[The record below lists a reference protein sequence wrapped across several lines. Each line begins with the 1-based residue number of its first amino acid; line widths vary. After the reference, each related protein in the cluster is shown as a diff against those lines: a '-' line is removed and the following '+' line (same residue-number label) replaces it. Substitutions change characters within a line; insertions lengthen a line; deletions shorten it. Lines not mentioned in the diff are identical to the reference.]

1 MNISGFGNL
10 KAIRALNFYI
20 TLCMAFLAHV
30 SRKPETSALK
40 VFILQKA
47 DSVKKKVHFFYY
59 RLAKGISGILA
70 YAREGVR
77 LWFRPRS
84 PAYRQFYLK
93 LTL

>member
-30 SRKPETSALK
+30 SMKPETSALK

-47 DSVKKKVHFFYY
+47 DPVKKKVHFFYY